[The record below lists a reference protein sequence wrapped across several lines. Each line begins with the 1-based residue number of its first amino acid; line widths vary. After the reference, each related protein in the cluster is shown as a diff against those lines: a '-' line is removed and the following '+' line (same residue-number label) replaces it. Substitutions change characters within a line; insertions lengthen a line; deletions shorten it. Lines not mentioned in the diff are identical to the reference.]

1 MRTCSRDGTN
11 LYPNILNEA
20 VNFKKPLTIASR
32 MDAKV
37 IKTLQIFQLPSY
49 TWYKD
54 IYTYQV
60 EFSAHICK
68 TDENTTRPL

>member
-1 MRTCSRDGTN
+1 MRTCSKDGTN

-37 IKTLQIFQLPSY
+37 IKTHCKY
-49 TWYKD
+49 
-54 IYTYQV
+54 
-60 EFSAHICK
+60 FSCPHTPGIKTPIHI
-68 TDENTTRPL
+68 R